1 MPGPNDPDRRLTN
14 VLFLLGTAIVAFVP
28 LYITR
33 FHGAIENGALLLIG
47 SVFAADAI
55 MRCLNPNAKRT
66 NWRVLFGVGSI
77 AFLMITISEYS
88 PIAQSLWR
96 QDVALEAWL
105 DGNESRLLRLRTD
118 TQERKT
124 QPDNSEPSI
133 PNDSLALLFASLAI
147 DAAVIFV
154 IEEK

>member
-1 MPGPNDPDRRLTN
+1 MPGPNDPDRRVTN
-14 VLFLLGTAIVAFVP
+14 VLFLLGTAFVAFVP

-33 FHGAIENGALLLIG
+33 FHGAIQNGALLLIG

-55 MRCLNPNAKRT
+55 MRCFNPNAKRT

-88 PIAQSLWR
+88 PIAQNLWQ
-96 QDVALEAWL
+96 QDIALESWL
-105 DGNESRLLRLRTD
+105 HSHETRLLRLRAD
-118 TQERKT
+118 ILERER
-124 QPDNSEPSI
+124 QPSNSEPSI
-133 PNDSLALLFASLAI
+133 PNDSLALLISSLAV